1 MCKYLCNKII
11 DISITQYKNRTF
23 RKQPFKR
30 DLVRKILSVLTWKNL
45 YDELLDK
52 NSQVIG
58 FPLVL
63 KEKIHTFVHV
73 SFKCTKMQRQMN

>member
-1 MCKYLCNKII
+1 MRKYLCNKII

-63 KEKIHTFVHV
+63 KKKYIHLHMHLLNELRW
-73 SFKCTKMQRQMN
+73 KGK

>member
-11 DISITQYKNRTF
+11 NISITQYKNRTF

-63 KEKIHTFVHV
+63 KEKYIHLYMYLLNELRW
-73 SFKCTKMQRQMN
+73 KGK

>member
-30 DLVRKILSVLTWKNL
+30 DLVRKILSVLIWKNL

-63 KEKIHTFVHV
+63 KKKYKNLYIYLLNELRWKG
-73 SFKCTKMQRQMN
+73 K

>member
-1 MCKYLCNKII
+1 M
-11 DISITQYKNRTF
+11 
-23 RKQPFKR
+23 
-30 DLVRKILSVLTWKNL
+30 SVLTWKDL

-63 KEKIHTFVHV
+63 KKKYIHLYIYL
-73 SFKCTKMQRQMN
+73 